1 MAKLEIKGADALKAE
16 LKKFPDAV
24 QARAVQT
31 GVRKAAGKLR
41 TELRRAAYAKVARG
55 YKRKNLLRQAIRS
68 AVGKRPQFK
77 GKAWVAL
84 KTVPGESRTRHYYKT
99 LEVGRKP
106 YQRYALTKFQYKRS
120 TKTAMKRRRVGGK
133 YAGSPPMKPFWDRTV
148 RANNAAISTILIT
161 ETLKAIAYEAG
172 KALGRSKGRR

>member
-1 MAKLEIKGADALKAE
+1 MARLTISGLDALKKE
-16 LKKFPDAV
+16 LRKFPDAV

-41 TELRRAAYAKVARG
+41 TAVRRAAYAKVAKG
-55 YKRKNLLRQAIRS
+55 YKRTNRLRYALRS

-84 KTVPGESRTRHYYKT
+84 KAVPGEKQTRHYYKV
-99 LEVGRKP
+99 LEVGRKA
-106 YQRYALTKFQYKRS
+106 YTGRKSGRQVA
-120 TKTAMKRRRVGGK
+120 A
-133 YAGSPPMKPFWDRTV
+133 SPPMKPFFQKTV
-148 RANNAAISTILIT
+148 DANSATTLQIVIT

-172 KALGRSKGRR
+172 KALGRSKRGR